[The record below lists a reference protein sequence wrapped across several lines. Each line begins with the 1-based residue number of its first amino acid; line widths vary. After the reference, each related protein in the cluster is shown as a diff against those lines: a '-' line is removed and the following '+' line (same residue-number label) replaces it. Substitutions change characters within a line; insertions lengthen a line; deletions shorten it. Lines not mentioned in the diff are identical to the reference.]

1 MEQTEMSDEKQV
13 TLLRALMSRSVGLEL
28 QLMALKR
35 LLEKKE
41 IITEQEFDRLAAVF
55 RDTYKEHLETL
66 ARAQDEQ
73 ALSDFL
79 RKFEGPVQ

>member
-1 MEQTEMSDEKQV
+1 MSDEKHLA
-13 TLLRALMSRSVGLEL
+13 LLRALMGRSVGLEL

-41 IITEQEFDRLAAVF
+41 ILTEKEFDRLAAVF
-55 RDTYKEHLETL
+55 RDTYKEHLEAL
-66 ARAQDEQ
+66 AHAQDEQ